1 MEQIKILNEDILSG
15 NFEKASKIVS
25 QLSLDFFTKK
35 IVSLA
40 YKNTSLVYY
49 SFVQY
54 LIAKNEC
61 ADYHSIA
68 SQLLS
73 TSLCLIKGAYT
84 SAYFHALR
92 AIEIEPQNIKHKE
105 FLLFFYKNPE
115 NVLSIE
121 IAMKTANEI
130 LAKDPENEVA
140 QEVLYEKVM

>member
-1 MEQIKILNEDILSG
+1 MEQIKALNEYIISG
-15 NFEKASKIVS
+15 NFEKACKIVDE
-25 QLSLDFFTKK
+25 LSLDFFTKK
-35 IVSLA
+35 LLSLA

-61 ADYHSIA
+61 ADFHSIA

-73 TSLCLIKGAYT
+73 TSLCVLKGAYA

-92 AIEIEPQNIKHKE
+92 AIEIEPENMKHKE

-115 NVLSIE
+115 NVLPAAK
-121 IAMKTANEI
+121 AMETATEI
-130 LAKDPENEVA
+130 LAKDPENKIA
-140 QEVLYEKVM
+140 QEVLFEKV